1 VPDAKLTDLTAQTD
15 PIADTDVA
23 YVVDVSDTTDD
34 PAGTS
39 KRATIAQLRQ
49 AIGGYSTLVS
59 VNFGTKGDIARATVT
74 GLTWLTTDYRFGC
87 QVVPNATHG
96 AEDILIEQVEATI
109 DNIVAG
115 TGFDVVAHAP
125 NGTGGVYAVHVQMT
139 KTTGS

>member
-1 VPDAKLTDLTAQTD
+1 MPDTKLTDLTAQTD
-15 PIADTDVA
+15 PIADTDVV

-34 PAGTS
+34 PEGTS
-39 KRATIAQLRQ
+39 KQATVAQLRQ

-59 VNFGTKGDIARATVT
+59 VNFGTRGDIARATVT
-74 GLTWLTTDYRFGC
+74 GLTWLSATYRFSC

-96 AEDILIEQVEATI
+96 AEDILIEQIVATV
-109 DNIVAG
+109 DNIVVG

-125 NGTGGVYAVHVQMT
+125 NGTGGVYDVHVQMT